1 MIKVLFVCLG
11 NICRSPMAEGMFKKM
26 VQEEGLENMFH
37 IESRATSTWEAG
49 NPPHPGT
56 RKILERIGADYKDMK
71 STLISE
77 ADFNEFDYI
86 IGMDHAN
93 IKYLHEHAGKNVH
106 KIYLLR
112 DINPN
117 TKGEI
122 IPDPYF
128 SGEHEKTYLLL
139 CDALKLWVHK
149 LKNE

>member
-11 NICRSPMAEGMFKKM
+11 NICRSPMAEGMLKKM
-26 VQEEGLENMFH
+26 IQDQGLQSKFQ
-37 IESRATSTWEAG
+37 IESRATSSWEAG

-56 RKILERIGADYKDMK
+56 KKVLDRIGADYKDKK
-71 STLISE
+71 STQITE
-77 ADFNEFDYI
+77 VDFDYFDFI
-86 IGMDHAN
+86 IGMDHEN
-93 IKYLHEHAGKNVH
+93 MKYLYRHAGKNAH

-112 DINPN
+112 DIDTN

-139 CDALKLWVHK
+139 NDSLKHWVDK